1 MSQASTAPV
10 VVELAPLPREQVG
23 PFLLLGVEK
32 TAEKEQV
39 EAAWAKRVIWA
50 RKDQI
55 KIALEDI
62 NWAREV
68 INSTAKR
75 IRADAASLN
84 LDAADGVLKRL
95 AEELGGQAAP
105 QCQPLDVEVD
115 FSQYDMPV
123 EKPDIDAVR
132 AQIVVPD
139 VPMELPAAKAI
150 LEEFLRLPLDAWD
163 LPVTW

>member
-1 MSQASTAPV
+1 MSQVSEAPV

-32 TAEKEQV
+32 TADKEQV

-55 KIALEDI
+55 RVPLEDI
-62 NWAREV
+62 NWARAV
-68 INSTAKR
+68 INDKVKR

-95 AEELGGQAAP
+95 AEQYGGEAPP
-105 QCQPLDVEVD
+105 QCRPLDVEVD
-115 FSQYDMPV
+115 FSGYDAPI
-123 EKPDIDAVR
+123 EKPDAASVR

-139 VPMELPAAKAI
+139 VPMELPGARAI
-150 LEEFLRLPLDAWD
+150 LEEYLRQPLDAWD